1 MSFNRVDF
9 PDPLTPTRPVL
20 PAPKAMS
27 RPSKTGVPSGQLKDR
42 EVQVM
47 EADMWAS
54 RLLEAIRGK
63 RVSRHR
69 GTTGR
74 QDKGPAPSG
83 RLDAEVA
90 RGAHTSGV
98 SRGVSGPQRSNVLLR
113 STATEPLYTLR
124 SGLRGCQRINVT
136 PRPRSTKETSCP
148 TVRSRSR
155 PGSTCWP

>member
-63 RVSRHR
+63 RVSRHL

-74 QDKGPAPSG
+74 QEKGLLRRDGSTPRSHA
-83 RLDAEVA
+83 
-90 RGAHTSGV
+90 AHTPQVCHAV
-98 SRGVSGPQRSNVLLR
+98 SQD
-113 STATEPLYTLR
+113 
-124 SGLRGCQRINVT
+124 LRG
-136 PRPRSTKETSCP
+136 
-148 TVRSRSR
+148 
-155 PGSTCWP
+155 